1 MTGVGMILGTAA
13 YMSPEQAKGRAADK
27 RSDIWAFGAVLY
39 EMLTGRRAFEGEDL
53 SDTFANVLKGDPDW
67 SRMPE
72 DTPSQ
77 IRTLLRRSLEK
88 DRKRRLSDIADA
100 RLEIEDASGM
110 PTLKA
115 HLSAPARFHMP
126 FWWKV
131 LPLGTMMVGLA
142 AGYSA
147 WMLRPISPPSV
158 TRFVD
163 VAAEGIVLPN
173 PNFSSI
179 ALAPDGESAAFLAD
193 TRVFLRKFDRLVP
206 EPVFDAGDG
215 VVSRGLFFSPDGQ
228 WIGFW
233 LRGYLTKV
241 SVSGGAPVVV
251 CALPT
256 TPLGATWGADNNILL
271 GGSDGIWRVSGDG
284 GTPQRV
290 ITLGAGQRAYGPQL
304 LPDGR
309 TVLFTLAQ
317 TTDWNDAQIVV
328 QSLEGGMP
336 RAVLRGG
343 TDGRYIRDRPPRIR
357 TRRQIAR
364 CAFRHLIPPCHRRL
378 QAGFGRYRLA
388 GHRHRCRAV
397 RGLVLGDARVHATAN
412 HFRRRAPHL
421 GVGRSARSRRSH
433 HGAGKAIRLR
443 AAGARRQQHRA

>member
-1 MTGVGMILGTAA
+1 MPQAGAA
-13 YMSPEQAKGRAADK
+13 ASVEPLADHHVAGDDDWRRRSSAPPPTCRPSRRRAATADK
-27 RSDIWAFGAVLY
+27 RSDIWAFGACC
-39 EMLTGRRAFEGEDL
+39 TRCSPAARAFEGEDV
-53 SDTFANVLKGDPDW
+53 SDTLANVLKADPDW

-131 LPLGTMMVGLA
+131 LPIGTMMVGLA

-173 PNFSSI
+173 PNFSAI

-206 EPVFDAGDG
+206 DRFLKRVTGCCRG
-215 VVSRGLFFSPDGQ
+215 VCSFPPM
-228 WIGFW
+228 
-233 LRGYLTKV
+233 
-241 SVSGGAPVVV
+241 VSGLA
-251 CALPT
+251 
-256 TPLGATWGADNNILL
+256 
-271 GGSDGIWRVSGDG
+271 SG
-284 GTPQRV
+284 
-290 ITLGAGQRAYGPQL
+290 
-304 LPDGR
+304 
-309 TVLFTLAQ
+309 
-317 TTDWNDAQIVV
+317 
-328 QSLEGGMP
+328 
-336 RAVLRGG
+336 
-343 TDGRYIRDRPPRIR
+343 
-357 TRRQIAR
+357 
-364 CAFRHLIPPCHRRL
+364 
-378 QAGFGRYRLA
+378 
-388 GHRHRCRAV
+388 
-397 RGLVLGDARVHATAN
+397 
-412 HFRRRAPHL
+412 
-421 GVGRSARSRRSH
+421 
-433 HGAGKAIRLR
+433 
-443 AAGARRQQHRA
+443 